1 MKTDLDAILR
11 ENDLDGMLVVGSGM
25 HNPPMVYLTGIAHLT
40 GADLIWKTGEGGT
53 LFHGPMERD
62 EAARSGLRLRSY
74 SLYPLGELLK
84 EAEGDMTRAMAL
96 RYEKMF
102 KECDLTQGRVV
113 ILGKSDAGYALDVFR
128 LVHDLLPDLHL
139 VGDVNNRVMQK
150 AMATKDASEVERI
163 RQVGRVTTEVV
174 GRTAEFL
181 SSQKVKD
188 QILVTGNGETVT
200 IGMVKRKINLWLA
213 ELGVENPEGTIF
225 AIGRDAGVPHSSGTP
240 GDVLRLGQTIVYD
253 IFPCE
258 AGGGYYY
265 DMTRTWCLGYV
276 PDDVQKLYDEVRE
289 VYDKIVGQL
298 RVGELLR
305 TYHEKVCDY
314 FEAAGHPTIR
324 TDPSTERGY
333 VHSLGHGVGLY
344 IHERPMSGITA
355 TAEDVLQ
362 TGSVFTIEP
371 GLYYPDRNMGVR
383 LEDTFCVTEHG
394 NIEPLAEYPHDL
406 LIPVKG

>member
-11 ENDLDGMLVVGSGM
+11 ENDLDGMLVVGPGM

-40 GADLIWKTGEGGT
+40 SADLIWKTGDGGT

-62 EAARSGLRLRSY
+62 EAAKSGLTLRSY

-84 EAEGDMTRAMAL
+84 EAGGDMTRAMAL
-96 RYEKMF
+96 RYERMF
-102 KECDLTQGRVV
+102 KDCQLTQGRVV

-128 LVHDLLPDLHL
+128 VVHDLLPDLHL

-163 RQVGRVTTEVV
+163 RRVGRITAEVV

-181 SSQKVKD
+181 SSQKVKG
-188 QILVTGNGETVT
+188 QYLITGDGEAVT
-200 IGMVKRKINLWLA
+200 IGMVKRKINLWLT

-225 AIGRDAGVPHSSGTP
+225 AIGRDAAVPHSSGTAS
-240 GDVLRLGQTIVYD
+240 DVLRLGQTIVYD

-276 PDDVQKLYDEVRE
+276 PDEVQKLYDEVRE

-298 RVGELLR
+298 REGELLR

-314 FEAAGHPTIR
+314 FEATGHLTIR
-324 TDPSTERGY
+324 TDPSTESGY

-371 GLYYPDRNMGVR
+371 GLYYPEKNMGVR
-383 LEDTFCVTEHG
+383 LEDTFCVTESG
-394 NIEPLAEYPHDL
+394 KIESLAEYPHDL
-406 LIPVKG
+406 LIPIKG